1 MVTRL
6 NAILTSLAQTY
17 AYHLLQ
23 NAPAKVDELRVRYL
37 AEELANNGFLV
48 IVADIPGNSFEMLM
62 RTWIDSYHRLYTVIS
77 SMLFPMFTSINI
89 GKADEMRPP
98 VVVIQGESTA
108 VIQVLAGYVV
118 PYIAMRQHTNSISNA
133 EIVGLMT
140 YILDELEAEELTRR
154 QYDDLSRQCAQ
165 IIRQLITLPV
175 EHYSLTGMKKP
186 LFQQNHV
193 QPKQMPNKKS
203 RPAPPRILPETGQL
217 NPDKLKG
224 NVPDRPRPKKEQDKT
239 QPMPIWFNIED
250 DIDRTKPQ
258 PPVPWNPLEDMEDDE
273 DD

>member
-6 NAILTSLAQTY
+6 NDILTYLAQNY
-17 AYHLLQ
+17 ANHLLQ
-23 NAPAKVDELRVRYL
+23 NAPAKVDEARVRYL
-37 AEELANNGFLV
+37 AEELANNGLLV
-48 IVADIPGNSFEMLM
+48 IVADLPANNFEMLKQ
-62 RTWIDSYHRLYTVIS
+62 TWIDSYNRLYNVIS
-77 SMLFPMFTSINI
+77 YTLFPMFTSLNN
-89 GKADEMRPP
+89 GTADWMRPP
-98 VVVIQGESTA
+98 VIMIHGESTA

-118 PYIAMRQHTNSISNA
+118 PYVAMRQHTNSISDA

-154 QYDDLSRQCAQ
+154 QFDDLSRQCAQ
-165 IIRQLITLPV
+165 IIRQLITLPI

-203 RPAPPRILPETGQL
+203 RPAPPQILPETGQL

-224 NVPDRPRPKKEQDKT
+224 NAPDRPRPKKDQDKT

-258 PPVPWNPLEDMEDDE
+258 PPVPWNPLEDIEDDKDE
-273 DD
+273 